1 MAEMAIDVVLQR
13 CVLLHRSLQSCIGSA
28 SCCRVD
34 HGPDVQL
41 EVSLFDSFHVLFQL
55 FVVTIDVLPFGYK
68 LALQL
73 LTEFHHDGFF
83 PTRNFCLDQAASNLL
98 DSEQ

>member
-28 SCCRVD
+28 SFCRVD

-41 EVSLFDSFHVLFQL
+41 EVSLFDSFHVLFQF

-68 LALQL
+68 LTLQL

-83 PTRNFCLDQAASNLL
+83 PTRNFGLDQAANNLL
-98 DSEQ
+98 DSEH